1 MEQFKTN
8 IFNIYNIINNED
20 SKKSFI
26 NTKIITKQYLAYY
39 IYRIITK
46 YIKIIELA
54 ATVLDINFI
63 MSLYRIPEHHNRL
76 LNYPMLGKMTNDNDA
91 LDMIILGGIDLFD
104 KVNNYLNTLDTKNK
118 QRKYQE
124 FYKFLKEKKVEVI
137 IKDIIDLQKLLPG
150 LPVPIIRP
158 NYLNDNNKL

>member
-124 FYKFLKEKKVEVI
+124 FYKLSLMI
-137 IKDIIDLQKLLPG
+137 
-150 LPVPIIRP
+150 
-158 NYLNDNNKL
+158 